1 MKTEKQ
7 KQKTKL
13 VASIRNV
20 FSQEEGICCFRENTI
35 ID

>member
-1 MKTEKQ
+1 MKTEK
-7 KQKTKL
+7 KKKKL
-13 VASIRNV
+13 AASIRNV